1 MDKTAIVT
9 GMTGQDG
16 PYMAKLLLEKGYKVY
31 GIMKRYSAPN
41 YENLDYLGIT
51 QDIELVT
58 GDLTDETSIN
68 TLVKQIQ
75 PEK

>member
-41 YENLDYLGIT
+41 YENLDY
-51 QDIELVT
+51 
-58 GDLTDETSIN
+58 
-68 TLVKQIQ
+68 
-75 PEK
+75 